1 MSDINTIIT
10 ELSLQDIV
18 DHIGQH
24 RKQYL
29 TGLLAL
35 AGGLGAAHTYKL
47 GKRAWNRHQWH
58 KKQKKVGTK
67 IWNHL
72 NRNREAYT
80 GAAIGGISSVLSSK
94 GEPTST
100 KLKRGL
106 IGSIG
111 GGLAGAAVGNIRKN
125 EDSDNRLIMNDLYH
139 RSRGK

>member
-58 KKQKKVGTK
+58 KKQKKVATK
-67 IWNHL
+67 ILNHL
-72 NRNREAYT
+72 NRNREA
-80 GAAIGGISSVLSSK
+80 
-94 GEPTST
+94 
-100 KLKRGL
+100 
-106 IGSIG
+106 
-111 GGLAGAAVGNIRKN
+111 
-125 EDSDNRLIMNDLYH
+125 
-139 RSRGK
+139 